1 MRLIEA
7 CMLASLGPGH
17 STRGAIALLARER
30 LTCKEPPA
38 LAAHGPEAAAFS
50 VNTGLRPPLER
61 NLA

>member
-1 MRLIEA
+1 
-7 CMLASLGPGH
+7 MLASLGPGN
-17 STRGAIALLARER
+17 SMALFARER

-38 LAAHGPEAAAFS
+38 LGPHGPAAFS